1 MTLIRVPGS
10 SANLGPGFDVLG
22 MAVDR
27 YLDIRLIDEGSDP
40 GDSNW
45 RLHEANESHLAVETF
60 REAGGAGRVA
70 LSSLIPPARG
80 LGFSGAARAAGLF
93 AAAVQQGSSIDE
105 ARDDVFAR
113 AAELEGHGDNVAASI
128 YGGVTVAVDGVVETL
143 PLGCE
148 FAVVL
153 WIPANSS
160 GTDASRQVLP
170 RQYGLGDVVFNI
182 GRVGLLAAA
191 LANGTVDRLGI
202 ASEDRLHQEQRLV
215 DLPESADALQKA
227 RDGGAYCAWLS
238 GSGPTVAALCDPSAA
253 GHVARQ
259 LPGYAEIAIAKID
272 HRGARCR

>member
-10 SANLGPGFDVLG
+10 SANIGPVFDVLG

-27 YLDIRLIDEGSDP
+27 YLDIRLLEVSGDA

-45 RLHEANESHLAVETF
+45 RLYDADESHLAVRTF
-60 REAGGAGRVA
+60 REAGGSGRVSV
-70 LSSLIPPARG
+70 SSTIPPARG
-80 LGFSGAARAAGLF
+80 LGFSGAARVAGLF

-105 ARDDVFAR
+105 ARNDVFAR
-113 AAELEGHGDNVAASI
+113 AAELEGHADNVAASI
-128 YGGVTVAVDGVVETL
+128 YGGVTVAVDGVVEPL

-170 RQYGLGDVVFNI
+170 PQYGRGDVVFNM

-191 LANGTVDRLGI
+191 LANGTMDRLGI
-202 ASEDRLHQEQRLV
+202 ASQDRLHQERRLV

-238 GSGPTVAALCDPSAA
+238 GSGPTVAALCDPSTA
-253 GHVARQ
+253 GHLARQ
-259 LPGYAEIAIAKID
+259 LPEYAEIAIAKID
-272 HRGARCR
+272 HRGARCQ

>member
-1 MTLIRVPGS
+1 MTIIRVPGS
-10 SANLGPGFDVLG
+10 SANLGAGFDVLG

-27 YLDIRLIDEGSDP
+27 YVDLRLIDPAGTAA
-40 GDSNW
+40 DSNW
-45 RLHEANESHLAVETF
+45 RLYDADETHLAVQTF
-60 REAGGAGRVA
+60 REAGGSGRVA
-70 LSSLIPPARG
+70 VSSSIPPARG

-105 ARDDVFAR
+105 ARGDVFAR
-113 AAELEGHGDNVAASI
+113 AAELEGHADNVAASI
-128 YGGVTVAVDGVVETL
+128 YGGVTVAVDGVVEPL

-170 RQYGLGDVVFNI
+170 GQYGRGDVVFNI
-182 GRVGLLAAA
+182 GRVGLFAAA
-191 LANGTVDRLGI
+191 LANGTVDRLAV
-202 ASEDRLHQEQRLV
+202 ASEDRLHQERRLV
-215 DLPESADALQKA
+215 DLPESADALRKA

-259 LPGYAEIAIAKID
+259 LPEDAEIAIAKID

>member
-10 SANLGPGFDVLG
+10 SANIGPGFDVLG

-27 YLDIRLIDEGSDP
+27 YLDIRLLEESGDA

-45 RLHEANESHLAVETF
+45 RLYDADESHLAVRTF
-60 REAGGAGRVA
+60 REAGGSGRVSV
-70 LSSLIPPARG
+70 SSTIPPARG
-80 LGFSGAARAAGLF
+80 LGFSGAARAAGLL

-113 AAELEGHGDNVAASI
+113 AAELEGHADNVAASI
-128 YGGVTVAVDGVVETL
+128 YGGVTVVVDGVVEPL

-170 RQYGLGDVVFNI
+170 PQYGRGDVVFNI

-227 RDGGAYCAWLS
+227 RDAGAYCAWLS
-238 GSGPTVAALCDPSAA
+238 GSGPTVAALCDPSTA
-253 GHVARQ
+253 GQVARQ
-259 LPGYAEIAIAKID
+259 LPEDAEIAIATID